1 MLRNPH
7 RWVCPLALAAALVAS
22 TASAGDFGG
31 VDLAHSKIGFSYSE
45 MGVKLDGTFSKYSV
59 QLGFNPAKAA
69 EAHALIDVSMSSVDA
84 GSAEATSEV
93 AGKDWFDTAHNPTAH
108 FATTAVTLLPSGQ
121 YQLAGNLTI
130 KGHTHAIVVP
140 ATLKSTGAQ
149 SALEGSF
156 TFKRTDYGVG
166 EGEWADTSIV
176 ADPITVQF
184 RLVLISPP

>member
-1 MLRNPH
+1 MFRNPD
-7 RWVCPLALAAALVAS
+7 RWVYPIALAATLLGS
-22 TASAGDFGG
+22 TAGATEFVG

-45 MGVKLDGTFSKYSV
+45 MGVKLDGTFSKFSV
-59 QLGFNPAKAA
+59 QLSFNPAKAPD
-69 EAHALIDVSMSSVDA
+69 AHALIDVSMSSVDA

-108 FATTAVTLLPSGQ
+108 FATTAVSILASGQ

-140 ATLKSTGAQ
+140 ATLTSAAGQ

-176 ADPITVQF
+176 ADPIKVQF
-184 RLVLISPP
+184 RLVLIAGS